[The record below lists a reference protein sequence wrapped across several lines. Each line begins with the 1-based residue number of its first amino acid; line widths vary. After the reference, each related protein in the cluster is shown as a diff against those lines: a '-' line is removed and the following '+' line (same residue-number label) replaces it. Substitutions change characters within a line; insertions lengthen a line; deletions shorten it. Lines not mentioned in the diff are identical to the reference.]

1 MSAMIAM
8 ARVLVEVANGVV
20 EAVSPE
26 AAENIDR

>member
-1 MSAMIAM
+1 MIAM
-8 ARVLVEVANGVV
+8 VRVLVVEAADGVV

>member
-1 MSAMIAM
+1 MV
-8 ARVLVEVANGVV
+8 RVLVVEAADGVV